1 MRDNMEDAMSLLELF
16 QEFSVLGQTG
26 LIGIAIILCG
36 MIKIPKKE
44 INLWNLIGRTIG
56 RSINKESMQQVT
68 DFSNS
73 VTTQITN
80 LSNDFNQQI
89 TDLNSRIDNLET
101 ALELE
106 RVRSARQ
113 RILRFN
119 DEILFDRKHSKEH
132 FDEILDDITLYEH
145 YCASHKDYENNK
157 AVLAI
162 STIKQVYD
170 ECMITHDFL
179 APQKKEKKAS

>member
-1 MRDNMEDAMSLLELF
+1 MSLLELF
-16 QEFSVLGQTG
+16 QELSTLGQTG
-26 LIGIAIILCG
+26 LIGVAIILCG

-44 INLWNLIGRTIG
+44 VNIWNFLGEVIG

-68 DFSNS
+68 KFSTD
-73 VTTQITN
+73 VTTQIDN
-80 LSNDFNQQI
+80 LSKELHNQINDLSGQVD
-89 TDLNSRIDNLET
+89 DLEV

-106 RVRSARQ
+106 RVRNARQ

-119 DEILFDRKHSKEH
+119 DEILFDKKHSKEH

-145 YCASHKDYENNK
+145 YCAEHKDYENNK

-162 STIKQVYD
+162 STIKQVYA

-179 APQKKEKKAS
+179 TPQKKEKKTS